1 MRVLLP
7 TLLVAATVAA
17 APASATAD
25 GMGEMAPYPD
35 LAHASRAHVAQ
46 ARRLWHGTHVAARH
60 HFPSWS
66 AARAAG
72 YVPLGIHPR
81 RPVIYHLRNRAYDD
95 DGAVLDPRRPEALV
109 YWLPRHG
116 SPLLIGLM
124 YRVPAHRR
132 PAFGGRIL
140 SYHRHTRNGHLGA
153 TRMTHVW
160 LARNLR
166 SAYAR
171 CLPVAA
177 LERAIPTL
185 RYAEDERAS
194 MHPESAP
201 CKEM

>member
-7 TLLVAATVAA
+7 SLLAAATIAA

-25 GMGEMAPYPD
+25 GMGDMAPYPD
-35 LAHASRAHVAQ
+35 LAHASRTDVTQ
-46 ARRLWHGTHVAARH
+46 ARRLWHGTLVAAGH

-72 YVPLGIHPR
+72 YVTLGIHPR
-81 RPVIYHLRNRAYDD
+81 RPVIYHLRKRAYET
-95 DGAVLDPRRPEALV
+95 DGAVLDPRPPEALV

-116 SPLLIGLM
+116 SPVLLGFM
-124 YRVPAHRR
+124 YRVLAGRP
-132 PAFGGRIL
+132 PAFGGDIFA
-140 SYHRHTRNGHLGA
+140 YHRHSESGHMGA
-153 TRMTHVW
+153 TQMTHVW
-160 LARNLR
+160 LAHSLR

-177 LERAIPTL
+177 LERAIPAFH
-185 RYAEDERAS
+185 YAETAHRER
-194 MHPESAP
+194 HPESAP